1 MCHECLRRDLP
12 RNVPWTYL
20 VRLADVGEVETGGAI
35 GRVERN
41 ARHSALVALTAV
53 RRVVLV
59 PDVDRDV
66 LSLHTIAT
74 VRLAGTAWRGQQLSL
89 RLTTI
94 RLTLPA
100 LLRTGP
106 TLSHSGHRTM
116 HITPA
121 WTFRQDQRF
130 VSRNSKAFGDRV
142 CNLIDEYLLLQETT
156 IYWKM
161 STETCNN
168 GFYASTGFLRY
179 FWIRKKIFY
188 VNKEFKY

>member
-1 MCHECLRRDLP
+1 MCYERFERDLTH
-12 RNVPWTYL
+12 NVSGTYL
-20 VRLADVGEVETGGAI
+20 VRLTDVGEVETGGAI
-35 GRVERN
+35 WRVERD

-89 RLTTI
+89 RLTTT

-106 TLSHSGHRTM
+106 TLSHSGHSTM

-121 WTFRQDQRF
+121 RTFKRDQRF
-130 VSRNSKAFGDRV
+130 VSRNSKEFGDRV
-142 CNLIDEYLLLQETT
+142 SY
-156 IYWKM
+156 
-161 STETCNN
+161 
-168 GFYASTGFLRY
+168 
-179 FWIRKKIFY
+179 
-188 VNKEFKY
+188 